1 MLHKRKLWWHYIIIV
16 DARNKRRPRIINT
29 TSRIYAAHMRLCDV
43 RLWSCANSLLLTAS
57 NHQSSLQ
64 WSLVCTLPVTFQRNK
79 CRPRIAA
86 VQKRA
91 AKVRISN
98 WSASILLFS
107 CNVRNVTYNF
117 YITGLHDH
125 YTLLLLCHRK
135 FCTPE
140 IWHPHCT
147 PTPTYSACLLS

>member
-1 MLHKRKLWWHYIIIV
+1 MGQSWPAGFVPRRKNIIH
-16 DARNKRRPRIINT
+16 
-29 TSRIYAAHMRLCDV
+29 SFMRLCAV
-43 RLWSCANSLLLTAS
+43 RLWSCANSLRLLTAS

-64 WSLVCTLPVTFQRNK
+64 WSRACMYTLPVTFQRNK
-79 CRPRIAA
+79 CRPRIAG